1 MYELVNSVPMP
12 VREYS
17 GQRVVT
23 FRDIDTLHHRPEGT
37 AKRNFNKNRKYFIEG
52 IDFFT
57 INQPYEIRT
66 VGFERQQGGTP
77 ESIVLVTES
86 GYLMVVKSFRDEL
99 SWNIQRQLVNSYFR
113 IREQADIYS
122 DLLQRQNELES
133 RIERLENNGIR
144 LPVQNRQE
152 NAMYIMERLEQDGGT
167 VFHKG
172 EILRLCRKIRTRQV
186 TEALKLLAD
195 NGYISYQRIQNGER
209 GKPAEIVEI
218 IRNPEN

>member
-133 RIERLENNGIR
+133 RIEQLENKLSESSIR
-144 LPVQNRQE
+144 LPVKRTAN
-152 NAMYIMERLEQDGGT
+152 
-167 VFHKG
+167 G
-172 EILRLCRKIRTRQV
+172 E
-186 TEALKLLAD
+186 KLL
-195 NGYISYQRIQNGER
+195 
-209 GKPAEIVEI
+209 K
-218 IRNPEN
+218 

>member
-66 VGFERQQGGTP
+66 VGFERQQGGTHIAF
-77 ESIVLVTES
+77 SCRFC
-86 GYLMVVKSFRDEL
+86 K
-99 SWNIQRQLVNSYFR
+99 
-113 IREQADIYS
+113 
-122 DLLQRQNELES
+122 LLFTGSLIPLFSS
-133 RIERLENNGIR
+133 RLIR
-144 LPVQNRQE
+144 LSSSFCLWSRSE
-152 NAMYIMERLEQDGGT
+152 
-167 VFHKG
+167 
-172 EILRLCRKIRTRQV
+172 
-186 TEALKLLAD
+186 
-195 NGYISYQRIQNGER
+195 
-209 GKPAEIVEI
+209 
-218 IRNPEN
+218 